1 VCARAFPGLITAAL
15 VEAEDLDYGD
25 VASREEY
32 KFPSYSDFFHT
43 LQFLLTGNT
52 ELYKWWNYRLIFP
65 APEDK
70 NTSDED
76 RNLSKIKTLLHFN
89 PSNTKDLRDVW
100 VITRDLW
107 RECARASSG
116 KAPIPESISKKVGT
130 LHITIKKA
138 QNLPRC
144 DRFGGCD
151 SYVDLI
157 MPGRHVKSTNVVN
170 KTLLPDWSTTFSFHV
185 TDLDFGKRNTSSS
198 KSDDTHTQEA
208 LEIEGIE
215 DDGEFQ
221 PPEGVV
227 GLYYDQKIIMPVTQ
241 TELQGREE
249 LTFKNVIANLAKKQ
263 ISGVTILHSEQTAP
277 RSRDIFFRVHTSDML
292 ESILMARRLSETN
305 LQMGLLSSHLLDELR
320 LDQVVSKH
328 LTTAETLSRASVP
341 LQLCLRH
348 YQLGQVGFPNSQHH
362 RHVL

>member
-1 VCARAFPGLITAAL
+1 MYARAFPGLITAAL
-15 VEAEDLDYGD
+15 VEAQDLGHGD
-25 VASREEY
+25 VASRVEY
-32 KFPSYSDFFHT
+32 KFPSYSDFYHT
-43 LQFLLTGNT
+43 LQFLLKGNT

-76 RNLSKIKTLLHFN
+76 RNLSKIKTLLNFN
-89 PSNTKDLRDVW
+89 PSNTKDLKDVW
-100 VITRDLW
+100 VITRELW
-107 RECARASSG
+107 RKYATASSG
-116 KAPIPESISKKVGT
+116 KDPIPEIISKKVGT

-138 QNLPRC
+138 QNLPRF
-144 DRFGGCD
+144 DRFGACD

-157 MPGRHVKSTNVVN
+157 MPGRHVKSTNIAN

-185 TDLDFGKRNTSSS
+185 TDVDFGDSNTCSN

-208 LEIEGIE
+208 LKIEGIE

-221 PPEGVV
+221 PPEGIV
-227 GLYYDQKIIMPVTQ
+227 GLYYDQKITMPVTQ

-263 ISGVTILHSEQTAP
+263 ISGVAILHFEQTAP
-277 RSRDIFFRVHTSDML
+277 RSRDVFFRVHTSDML
-292 ESILMARRLSETN
+292 ESILMGGRLSETN
-305 LQMGLLSSHLLDELR
+305 LQMGLLSSNLLDELR

-341 LQLCLRH
+341 LQLCLKH

-362 RHVL
+362 SHVL